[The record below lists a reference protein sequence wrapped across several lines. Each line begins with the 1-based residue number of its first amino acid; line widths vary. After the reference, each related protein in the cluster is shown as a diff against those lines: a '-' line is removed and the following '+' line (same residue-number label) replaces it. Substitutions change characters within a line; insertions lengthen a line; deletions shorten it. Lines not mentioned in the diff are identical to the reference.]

1 MARRCGRSRVMI
13 SEWQA
18 PFSEQPCR
26 CRTGCCSAGRFSVHR
41 SGYSHRATPPRN
53 NFTWV
58 GKASWHL
65 LLLYLMTGSWA
76 DGYPANPID
85 NRLDMRV
92 LYCMRVLR
100 RNAAEPLFR
109 SGRPPPAN
117 PKPCLCIREIRGYS
131 RGPAGGP
138 AAAQCSAWLRHCSCT
153 AIYNNNNTTYL

>member
-1 MARRCGRSRVMI
+1 MI

-65 LLLYLMTGSWA
+65 LLLYLMTGGWA

-92 LYCMRVLR
+92 LYGSGETPPSHYSDQAVLLLPIQSRVFAYVR
-100 RNAAEPLFR
+100 YEGTAVGPPVGQPQPSAPPG
-109 SGRPPPAN
+109 SGT
-117 PKPCLCIREIRGYS
+117 
-131 RGPAGGP
+131 
-138 AAAQCSAWLRHCSCT
+138 AAALQYIITITLRICNLCF
-153 AIYNNNNTTYL
+153 I